1 MAGALRQSPRHRHP
15 IAALLFVALSL
26 ALLLAPPAAALA
38 QAPLTPIHYVYDELN
53 RLIAVI
59 DRDNSAAGYVY
70 DAVGNILGI
79 ERFNVADIPGAI
91 GITFVAPGK
100 GKAGMK
106 VTIYGKGFGTSAA
119 QLGVSF
125 NGTSASIDSVSGNR
139 ISTSVPAGAT
149 TGPITV
155 TAALGTAAS
164 PKPFRVLGP
173 ITITPTSAQL
183 QVGRTQQ
190 FTALAEGGTAITPYW
205 EVNNIRGGNAAVGTI
220 SADGLYTAPAV
231 VPAQATVMVTA
242 LDKDDITATA
252 SATVTLLPPITATT
266 VSRSVSVRVA
276 DLAVVDRSVTT
287 TVSIQ
292 VTPTAT
298 TSAAAPTVGVRVDTG
313 AQTTTVPPPTS
324 VSLEPVVTSVV
335 PATGARGAISMLVT
349 FNGAGLTDASAVT
362 FLRNNA
368 ADANIT
374 VANIQLNGDGTQAT
388 AEVTIAAGAAVGT
401 RVVRITVPSGVST
414 AVGTNGNLVTVQ

>member
-1 MAGALRQSPRHRHP
+1 
-15 IAALLFVALSL
+15 
-26 ALLLAPPAAALA
+26 
-38 QAPLTPIHYVYDELN
+38 
-53 RLIAVI
+53 
-59 DRDNSAAGYVY
+59 
-70 DAVGNILGI
+70 VGNILGI

-100 GKAGMK
+100 GKAGTK

-125 NGTSASIDSVSGNR
+125 RGTSATIDGVSGNR

-155 TAALGTAAS
+155 TAPLGTATS
-164 PKPFRVLGP
+164 PKSFRILGP

-220 SADGLYTAPAV
+220 SAADGLYTAPAV
-231 VPAQATVMVTA
+231 VPAQATVTVTA

-276 DLAVVDRSVTT
+276 DLALVDRSVTT

-298 TSAAAPTVGVRVDTG
+298 TSAAAPAVGVRVETG
-313 AQTTTVPPPTS
+313 AQTTTVLPATS

-349 FNGAGLTDASAVT
+349 FNGAGLTDASAMT
-362 FLRNNA
+362 FLRMNA

-414 AVGTNGNLVTVQ
+414 AVGTNANLFTVQ

>member
-1 MAGALRQSPRHRHP
+1 MPGQSRRRPQHP
-15 IAALLFVALSL
+15 YPVAFLLCG
-26 ALLLAPPAAALA
+26 ALLLARLTPAAA
-38 QAPLTPIHYVYDELN
+38 QTPPLPPIHYVHDKLN

-70 DAVGNILGI
+70 DAVGNILAI
-79 ERFNVADIPGAI
+79 ERFNVGDILGPI
-91 GITFVAPGK
+91 GITFVAPSK
-100 GKAGMK
+100 GKVGAK
-106 VTIYGKGFGTSAA
+106 VTIYGKGFGASAA
-119 QLGVSF
+119 QVSVSF
-125 NGTSASIDSVSGNR
+125 NGTSSAVDSVSGNR

-149 TGPITV
+149 TGPIVV
-155 TAALGTAAS
+155 TAPLGTATS
-164 PKPFRVLGP
+164 PKSFRVLGP

-190 FTALAEGGTAITPYW
+190 FTALAQGGTAITPFW

-220 SADGLYTAPAV
+220 SAAGLYTAPAV
-231 VPAQATVMVTA
+231 LPAQAIAAVTA
-242 LDKDDITATA
+242 LDKDDITTTA

-276 DLAVVDRSVTT
+276 DLAVVDRSVTA
-287 TVSIQ
+287 TVSIR

-298 TSAAAPTVGVRVDTG
+298 TSAAAPIV
-313 AQTTTVPPPTS
+313 S
-324 VSLEPVVTSVV
+324 VQVEPVVTSVV
-335 PATGARGAISMLVT
+335 PATGARGAISVLVT
-349 FNGAGLTDASAVT
+349 FDGAGLTDASAVT

-374 VANIQLNGDGTQAT
+374 VANIQVNGAGTQAT
-388 AEVTIAAGAAVGT
+388 AEITIAAGAAVGT

-414 AVGTNGNLVTVQ
+414 AVGTNGNLFTVQ

>member
-1 MAGALRQSPRHRHP
+1 
-15 IAALLFVALSL
+15 
-26 ALLLAPPAAALA
+26 
-38 QAPLTPIHYVYDELN
+38 LN

-70 DAVGNILGI
+70 DAVGNILAI
-79 ERFNVADIPGAI
+79 ERFNVGDILGPI
-91 GITFVAPGK
+91 GITFVAPIK
-100 GKAGMK
+100 GKVGAK
-106 VTIYGKGFGTSAA
+106 VTIYGKGFGASAA
-119 QLGVSF
+119 QVSVSF
-125 NGTSASIDSVSGNR
+125 NGTSAAVDSVSGNR

-149 TGPITV
+149 TGPIV
-155 TAALGTAAS
+155 VIASLGPATS

-190 FTALAEGGTAITPYW
+190 FTALAQGGTAITPFW

-220 SADGLYTAPAV
+220 SAAGLYTAPAV
-231 VPAQATVMVTA
+231 LPAQATATVTA
-242 LDKDDITATA
+242 LDKDDITTTA
-252 SATVTLLPPITATT
+252 SATVALLPPITATT

-287 TVSIQ
+287 TVSIR
-292 VTPTAT
+292 VAPIATA
-298 TSAAAPTVGVRVDTG
+298 SAAAPTV
-313 AQTTTVPPPTS
+313 S
-324 VSLEPVVTSVV
+324 VQVEPVVTSVV

-349 FNGAGLTDASAVT
+349 FDGAGLTDASVVT

-374 VANIQLNGDGTQAT
+374 VANIQVNGDGTQAT
-388 AEVTIAAGAAVGT
+388 AEITIAAGAAVGT
-401 RVVRITVPSGVST
+401 RVVRITVPSGLST
-414 AVGTNGNLVTVQ
+414 AVGTNGNLFTVQ